1 MIVKPPN
8 LTSDKFLYVCEDYHS
23 DGGCKLSGRT
33 SDSSMSDM
41 NKLADM
47 YPKFIQMKHEFL
59 ELKNDFVHQKHT
71 LFLRKAY
78 NPFYGKINNK
88 FW

>member
-1 MIVKPPN
+1 
-8 LTSDKFLYVCEDYHS
+8 
-23 DGGCKLSGRT
+23 
-33 SDSSMSDM
+33 MSDM

-88 FW
+88 FLGTIGDIGTYSFDHAKAITTGEGGMV